1 MNLAVWHVSA
11 PDFDVDAFLAEF
23 PRVASEVVSW
33 RRGEVRIGRRVHENS
48 GFRITIADA
57 ETFPEAFEDVRAFFG
72 TRQTVLLL
80 EALHARGIS
89 SVLDLGVDVGSP
101 QRFAACLRFSTADLQ
116 WLARLGVELEI
127 SAYPASE
134 DDESEDD
141 EPDATAG

>member
-1 MNLAVWHVSA
+1 MNLAVWRVSA

-33 RRGEVRIGRRVHENS
+33 RRGEVRLASRVHEDS

-57 ETFPEAFEDVRAFFG
+57 ETFPEAFEDVRAFFS
-72 TRQTVLLL
+72 TRQIVLLL

-89 SVLDLGVDVGSP
+89 SVLDLGVDVGSS
-101 QRFAACLRFSTADLQ
+101 QRFAAYLRFSTADLQ

-134 DDESEDD
+134 DDEPDD
-141 EPDATAG
+141 TSD

>member
-1 MNLAVWHVSA
+1 MNLAVWRVSA

-33 RRGEVRIGRRVHENS
+33 RRGEVRVGRRGVHEDS

-57 ETFPEAFEDVRAFFG
+57 ETFPEAFEDVRAFFS
-72 TRQTVLLL
+72 TREIVLLL

-101 QRFAACLRFSTADLQ
+101 QRFAAYLRFSTADLQ
-116 WLARLGVELEI
+116 WLARLGVVLEI

-134 DDESEDD
+134 DDD
-141 EPDATAG
+141 EPDDTSE

>member
-1 MNLAVWHVSA
+1 MNLAVWRVSA

-23 PRVASEVVSW
+23 PRVASKVVSW
-33 RRGEVRIGRRVHENS
+33 RRGEVRVGSRVHKDS

-72 TRQTVLLL
+72 NRQTVLLL
-80 EALHARGIS
+80 EALLARGIS

-101 QRFAACLRFSTADLQ
+101 QRFAAYLHFSTADLQ